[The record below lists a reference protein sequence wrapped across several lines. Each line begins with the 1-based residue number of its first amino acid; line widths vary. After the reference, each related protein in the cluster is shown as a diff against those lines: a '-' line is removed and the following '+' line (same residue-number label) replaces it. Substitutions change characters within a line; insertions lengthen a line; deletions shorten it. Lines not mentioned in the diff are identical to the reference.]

1 MRRTLSALSVVFA
14 LVLATF
20 GAFSSG
26 TRVPTAERR
35 VVELSST
42 PAIAA
47 QLAIVAPPEL
57 RSAPLRNLGTLTTAM
72 TATIAALVGFAAVRP
87 RRIARSVTA
96 NALVR
101 LRGPPTR
108 RRLASFAL

>member
-1 MRRTLSALSVVFA
+1 MRRTLSAMSVVFA

-26 TRVPTAERR
+26 TRLPTGERR
-35 VVELSST
+35 VAELSST

-57 RSAPLRNLGTLTTAM
+57 RGGPLRSLSTLTTVMA
-72 TATIAALVGFAAVRP
+72 AIIAALVGFAAVRP

-96 NALVR
+96 NAVVR

-108 RRLASFAL
+108 PGPASFAL